1 MGRGSGGGSGSGT
14 GGTGGNNRPMTGT
27 IVIRQQHQLREAN
40 SGSIRVTGQRGTSFI
55 TSSNSPIASSSRH
68 QAAGG
73 GTPGG
78 RRSITGAAQGARRRR
93 QLSFID
99 RQEEEEEEEK
109 DRLHI
114 RIGFF
119 LFLILCSLIFF
130 LLETRSSTLINC

>member
-14 GGTGGNNRPMTGT
+14 GGTGGNNRPVTGT

-55 TSSNSPIASSSRH
+55 TSSNSPMASSCRH

-78 RRSITGAAQGARRRR
+78 RRSITGGGAQGNTRRRR

-119 LFLILCSLIFF
+119 SFSNPLLSHLFPIG
-130 LLETRSSTLINC
+130 N